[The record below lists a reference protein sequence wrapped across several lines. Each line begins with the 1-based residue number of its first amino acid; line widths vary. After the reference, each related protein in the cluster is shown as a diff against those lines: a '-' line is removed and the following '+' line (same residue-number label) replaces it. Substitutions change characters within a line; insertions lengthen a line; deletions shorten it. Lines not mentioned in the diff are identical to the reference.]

1 LPTIKS
7 VMLWQ
12 TIGQYAFLGTSGL
25 WFLAGIFVGSSLGV
39 LFAAI
44 ARMGSDWE

>member
-1 LPTIKS
+1 MTSI
-7 VMLWQ
+7 VAQCAFAGTGGMW
-12 TIGQYAFLGTSGL
+12 FLG
-25 WFLAGIFVGSSLGV
+25 GILVGASFGV